1 MNLKVTPTSLR
12 NGGLAQGK
20 RNAENGHMQRI
31 QKLGAS
37 AGGTKGGP
45 AATHLR
51 WHLLRN
57 KPNPDKCELCA
68 EELRNE
74 TKKFERN
81 DSGVSTV
88 AGTSEDQTGNPQ
100 PQAA

>member
-20 RNAENGHMQRI
+20 RNAQNGHMQRI

-37 AGGTKGGP
+37 LGGTKGGP

-74 TKKFERN
+74 TKKQFGN
-81 DSGVSTV
+81 ASGAGNTPDSSPTEI
-88 AGTSEDQTGNPQ
+88 GTTNTET
-100 PQAA
+100 A